1 MTDPKTN
8 VQEISIES
16 NDSSEFQDEWK
27 VEIHEWVESLQA
39 VKDSYSD
46 KEVKELLRAL
56 QNHALSH
63 GISLSEATL
72 NTPYRNTIPLSE
84 QPSYPGNIEM
94 ESKIENIIR
103 WNAMA
108 MVLQAYDLG
117 EGLGGHIATYAS
129 SATMTEV
136 ALNHFI
142 RSRSDNYQG
151 DMLNIQ
157 AHASP
162 GIYSRAFLE
171 GRLTIDEIGNF
182 RRELQD
188 KGGLPSYPHP
198 RRRPELWPSP
208 TASMGLNGVCSIYYA
223 RFSKY
228 LENRGLLTKE
238 GGKVW
243 AFLGDGEMDE
253 PETIGTINIAAREKL
268 DNLVF
273 VVNCNLQRLDGPVRG
288 NGKIIQ
294 ELEAVFRGSGWN
306 VIKVIWGSEWDPLF
320 AIDQNDVM
328 QSRMDEVLDGEY
340 QMYSTSSGA
349 DQRAHWINGND
360 ELESIMTNL
369 SDDELKAIKRGG
381 FDHKKLF
388 AAFDKASK
396 SSEKPTVVLVKTLK
410 GYGLGEGSEGKNIA
424 HQKKTMS
431 DEERIE
437 IAKRLG
443 IPLSDEECMAAKF
456 YAPDK
461 DSEEMK
467 YMHKMRENLGGY
479 QPTRFQDCKDLK
491 APELDL
497 FKDLIGGIDRS
508 ISTTLVLV
516 RMISKMLRDKEIGP
530 YLVPII
536 PDEARTFGM
545 DGLFSQAGIYSPS
558 GQNYVPVDSGTI
570 SPYKEAKDGQ
580 ILQEGICEA
589 GALASFMA
597 SGTAYSHFELPMIP
611 IYIFYSIFGMQRV
624 GDMIWACG
632 DAMTKG
638 FLIGGTAGRTTLNGE
653 GVQHQD
659 GHSHVIA
666 SVVPNLMTYDPA
678 FSYELAVIFQDGI
691 KRMYE
696 DKEDI
701 FYYITVYNE
710 NYTHPEMPKGSE
722 EGIINGMY
730 CFKDASEELI
740 KSSKGK
746 PVHLLASGSIMQ
758 QAILAQE
765 SLESEGIPTYI
776 WSVTSYN
783 LLHREYKRANKNFE
797 QSYLEKILEGH
808 SGHFISVS
816 DWVSLLPDSLT
827 HLFPGGLSCLS
838 TDGYGLSETRETLRD
853 HFGVSAKSIIKKAK
867 ELLVQ

>member
-1 MTDPKTN
+1 MA
-8 VQEISIES
+8 ES
-16 NDSSEFQDEWK
+16 NKNTQDASIDQIDNNEFQNEWRM
-27 VEIHEWVESLQA
+27 EIHEWIESLQA
-39 VKDSYSD
+39 VKESYTD
-46 KEVKELLRAL
+46 KEVKELLREL
-56 QNHALSH
+56 QNYALSH

-84 QPSYPGNIEM
+84 QPSYPGDIEM

-129 SATMTEV
+129 TATMTEV

-142 RSRSDNYQG
+142 KSRSDNYQG
-151 DMLNIQ
+151 DMFNIQ
-157 AHASP
+157 AHSSP
-162 GIYSRAFLE
+162 GVYSRAFLE
-171 GRLTIDEIGNF
+171 GRLSVEEIGNF
-182 RRELQD
+182 RRELQED
-188 KGGLPSYPHP
+188 GGLPSYPHP

-208 TASMGLNGVCSIYYA
+208 TASMGLNGVSSIYYA

-228 LENRGLLTKE
+228 LENRGLLSKE
-238 GGKVW
+238 GGKIW

-268 DNLVF
+268 DNLIF

-294 ELEAVFRGSGWN
+294 ELEAVFRGSGWD

-320 AIDQNDVM
+320 AIDHNDVM
-328 QSRMDEVLDGEY
+328 QRRMDEVLDGEY
-340 QMYSTSSGA
+340 QMYSVSSGA
-349 DQRAHWINGND
+349 DQRAHWVKDNK

-381 FDHKKLF
+381 FDHKKLY
-388 AAFDKASK
+388 AAFDMASK
-396 SSEKPTVVLVKTLK
+396 SSGKPTVILVKTLK
-410 GYGLGEGSEGKNIA
+410 GYGLGEGSEGRNIA

-431 DEERIE
+431 DEERVE

-443 IPLSDEECMAAKF
+443 IPLSEEECIAAKF
-456 YAPDK
+456 YIPDQ
-461 DSEEMK
+461 DSDEMK
-467 YMHKMRENLGGY
+467 YLHKRRQDLGGY
-479 QPTRFQDCKDLK
+479 QPIRFEDYKSLK
-491 APELDL
+491 APDIEQFSD
-497 FKDLIGGIDRS
+497 FTNGIDRS
-508 ISTTLVLV
+508 ISTTLALV
-516 RMISKMLRDKEIGP
+516 RMMSKMLRDKEIGP
-530 YLVPII
+530 YIVPIV

-558 GQNYVPVDSGTI
+558 GQNYEPVDAGTI

-589 GALASFMA
+589 GSMASFMA
-597 SGTAYSHFELPMIP
+597 AGTAYSHFELPMIP
-611 IYIFYSIFGMQRV
+611 IYIFYSIFGMQRI
-624 GDMIWACG
+624 GDMVWACG

-659 GHSHVIA
+659 GHSHVLA
-666 SVVPNLMTYDPA
+666 SVVPNMVTYDPA
-678 FSYELAVIFQDGI
+678 FAYELAVIMQDGI
-691 KRMYE
+691 KRMYQ

-710 NYTHPEMPKGSE
+710 NHTHPAMPDDSH
-722 EGIINGMY
+722 EGILKGMY
-730 CFKDASEELI
+730 CFRKASDDLTKEY
-740 KSSKGK
+740 KGK
-746 PVHLLASGSIMQ
+746 PIHLLGSGSLMQ
-758 QAILAQE
+758 QVIEAQE
-765 SLESEGIPTYI
+765 ILEKEGIPTFI

-783 LLHREYKRANKNFE
+783 LLHRDFRESKDSDGK
-797 QSYLEKILEGH
+797 SYIEEVLEDH
-808 SGHFISVS
+808 DGHFLSVS
-816 DWVSLLPDSLT
+816 DWITLLPDSIS
-827 HLFPGGLSCLS
+827 HLFPGGLTTLG
-838 TDGYGLSETRETLRD
+838 TDGYGLSETREALRD
-853 HFGVSAKSIIKKAK
+853 HFGINVESIVSKAK
-867 ELLVQ
+867 EISG

>member
-1 MTDPKTN
+1 MA
-8 VQEISIES
+8 ES
-16 NDSSEFQDEWK
+16 EKNTQVASKDQSDTYEFQNQWRMEINEW
-27 VEIHEWVESLQA
+27 IESLQA
-39 VKDSYSD
+39 VKESYSER
-46 KEVKELLRAL
+46 EVKELLREL
-56 QNHALSH
+56 QNYALSH
-63 GISLSEATL
+63 GITLSEATL

-84 QPSYPGNIEM
+84 QPSYPGDMEM

-129 SATMTEV
+129 TATMTEV

-142 RSRSDNYQG
+142 KSRSENDQG

-157 AHASP
+157 AHSSP
-162 GIYSRAFLE
+162 GIYARAFLE
-171 GRLTIDEIGNF
+171 GRLSIEEIGNF
-182 RRELQD
+182 RRELQ
-188 KGGLPSYPHP
+188 KEGGLPSYPHP

-208 TASMGLNGVCSIYYA
+208 TASMGLNGVSSIYYA

-228 LENRGLLTKE
+228 LENRGLLSKK

-268 DNLVF
+268 DNLIF

-294 ELEAVFRGSGWN
+294 ELEAVFRGSGWD

-320 AIDQNDVM
+320 AIDDNDVM
-328 QSRMDEVLDGEY
+328 QRRMDEVLDGEY
-340 QMYSTSSGA
+340 QMYSVSSGA
-349 DQRAHWINGND
+349 DQRAHWVKDNK
-360 ELESIMTNL
+360 ELESIMKNL

-381 FDHKKLF
+381 FDHKKLY
-388 AAFDKASK
+388 AAFDRATK
-396 SSEKPTVVLVKTLK
+396 SSGKPTVILVKTLK
-410 GYGLGEGSEGKNIA
+410 GYGLGEGSEGQNIA

-431 DEERIE
+431 DDERVQ

-443 IPLSDEECMAAKF
+443 IPLSEEECIAAKF
-456 YAPDK
+456 YVPDP
-461 DSEEMK
+461 DSDEMK
-467 YMHKMRENLGGY
+467 YMHKMRQNLGGY
-479 QPTRFQDCKDLK
+479 QPIRHQEYKSLN
-491 APELDL
+491 APDSDL
-497 FKDLIGGIDRS
+497 FSDFTDGIDRS
-508 ISTTLVLV
+508 ISTTLALV
-516 RMISKMLRDKEIGP
+516 RMMSKMLRDKEIGP

-545 DGLFSQAGIYSPS
+545 DGLFSQAGIYSPD
-558 GQNYVPVDSGTI
+558 GQNYEPVDAGTI

-597 SGTAYSHFELPMIP
+597 AGTAYSHSELPMIP
-611 IYIFYSIFGMQRV
+611 IYIFYSIFGMQRI
-624 GDMIWACG
+624 GDMVWACG

-659 GHSHVIA
+659 GQSHVLA
-666 SVVPNLMTYDPA
+666 SVVPNMMTYDPA
-678 FSYELAVIFQDGI
+678 FAYELSVIMQDGI
-691 KRMYE
+691 KRMYQDQE
-696 DKEDI
+696 DV

-710 NYTHPEMPKGSE
+710 NHTHPAMPNDSR
-722 EGIINGMY
+722 EGILKGMY
-730 CFKDASEELI
+730 CFKGASDNLLKEY
-740 KSSKGK
+740 KGK
-746 PVHLLASGSIMQ
+746 PIHLLGSGSLMQ
-758 QAILAQE
+758 QAIEAQKV
-765 SLESEGIPTYI
+765 LEEEGIPTFI

-783 LLHREYKRANKNFE
+783 LLHRDYRASKNSDRK
-797 QSYLEKILEGH
+797 SYTETILEGYD
-808 SGHFISVS
+808 GHFLSVS
-816 DWVSLLPDSLT
+816 DWITLLPDSIS
-827 HLFPGGLSCLS
+827 HLFPGGLITLG
-838 TDGYGLSETRETLRD
+838 TDGYGLSETREALRD
-853 HFGVSAKSIIKKAK
+853 HFGISANSIVEKVK
-867 ELLVQ
+867 ELI

>member
-1 MTDPKTN
+1 MA
-8 VQEISIES
+8 ES
-16 NDSSEFQDEWK
+16 NKNTQDASIDQIDNNEFQNEWRM
-27 VEIHEWVESLQA
+27 EIHEWIESLQA
-39 VKDSYSD
+39 VKESYTD
-46 KEVKELLRAL
+46 KEVKELLREL
-56 QNHALSH
+56 QNYALSH

-84 QPSYPGNIEM
+84 QPSYPGDIEM

-129 SATMTEV
+129 TATMTEV

-142 RSRSDNYQG
+142 KSRSDNYQG
-151 DMLNIQ
+151 DMFNIQ
-157 AHASP
+157 AHSSP
-162 GIYSRAFLE
+162 GVYSRAFLE
-171 GRLTIDEIGNF
+171 GRLSIEEIGNF
-182 RRELQD
+182 RRELQED
-188 KGGLPSYPHP
+188 GGLPSYPHP

-208 TASMGLNGVCSIYYA
+208 TASMGLNGVSSIYYA

-228 LENRGLLTKE
+228 LENRGLLSKE
-238 GGKVW
+238 GGKIW

-268 DNLVF
+268 DNLIF

-294 ELEAVFRGSGWN
+294 ELEAVFRGSGWD

-320 AIDQNDVM
+320 AIDHNDVM
-328 QSRMDEVLDGEY
+328 QRRMDEVLDGEY
-340 QMYSTSSGA
+340 QMYSVSSGA
-349 DQRAHWINGND
+349 DQRAHWVKDNK

-381 FDHKKLF
+381 FDHKKLY
-388 AAFDKASK
+388 AAFDMASK
-396 SSEKPTVVLVKTLK
+396 SSGKPTVILVKTLK
-410 GYGLGEGSEGKNIA
+410 GYGLGEGSEGRNIA

-431 DEERIE
+431 DEERVE

-443 IPLSDEECMAAKF
+443 IPLSEEECIAAKF
-456 YAPDK
+456 YIPDQ
-461 DSEEMK
+461 DSDEMK
-467 YMHKMRENLGGY
+467 YLHKRRQDLGGY
-479 QPTRFQDCKDLK
+479 QPIRFEDCKSLK
-491 APELDL
+491 APDIEQFSD
-497 FKDLIGGIDRS
+497 FTNGIDRS
-508 ISTTLVLV
+508 ISTTLALV
-516 RMISKMLRDKEIGP
+516 RMMSKMLRDKEIGP
-530 YLVPII
+530 YIVPIV

-558 GQNYVPVDSGTI
+558 GQNYEPVDAGTI

-589 GALASFMA
+589 GSMASFMA
-597 SGTAYSHFELPMIP
+597 AGTAYSHFELPMIP
-611 IYIFYSIFGMQRV
+611 IYIFYSIFGMQRI
-624 GDMIWACG
+624 GDMVWACG

-659 GHSHVIA
+659 GHSHVLA
-666 SVVPNLMTYDPA
+666 SVVPNMVTYDPA
-678 FSYELAVIFQDGI
+678 FAYELAVIMQDGI
-691 KRMYE
+691 KRMYQ

-710 NYTHPEMPKGSE
+710 NHTHPAMPDDSH
-722 EGIINGMY
+722 EGILKGMY
-730 CFKDASEELI
+730 CFRKASDDLTKEY
-740 KSSKGK
+740 KGK
-746 PVHLLASGSIMQ
+746 PIHLLGSGSLMQ
-758 QAILAQE
+758 QVIEAQE
-765 SLESEGIPTYI
+765 ILEKEGIPTFI

-783 LLHREYKRANKNFE
+783 LLHRDFRESKDSDGK
-797 QSYLEKILEGH
+797 SYIEEVLEDH
-808 SGHFISVS
+808 DGHFLSVS
-816 DWVSLLPDSLT
+816 DWITLLPDSIS
-827 HLFPGGLSCLS
+827 HLFPGGLTTLG
-838 TDGYGLSETRETLRD
+838 TDGYGLSETREALRD
-853 HFGVSAKSIIKKAK
+853 HFGINVESIVSKAK
-867 ELLVQ
+867 EISG